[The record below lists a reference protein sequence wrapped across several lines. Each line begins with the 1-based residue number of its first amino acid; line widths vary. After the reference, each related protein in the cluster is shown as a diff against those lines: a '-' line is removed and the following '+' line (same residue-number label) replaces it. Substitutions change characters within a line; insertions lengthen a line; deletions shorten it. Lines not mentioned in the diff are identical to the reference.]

1 MNIQEKLKRIKTED
15 FIWYIYFFIAIAA
28 LYSND
33 AEKKYYLT
41 NNKNDYRTKKNINI
55 LIFTIAFF
63 IYLYFLLIT
72 NEDVALL
79 RRQGNTQELVNRY
92 AQLIAALLFLIGG
105 IIYLIIE
112 IRDPV
117 PGEISIL

>member
-28 LYSND
+28 LYSNYK
-33 AEKKYYLT
+33 EKKYYLT
-41 NNKNDYRTKKNINI
+41 NNKNDYRTKKSINI